1 MPDTVPSFQ
10 PVEDGPSS
18 SGLRGVGGEICSS
31 LDNVVLLWLLSEFF
45 FFVNFKK
52 FNYDAS

>member
-52 FNYDAS
+52 FN